1 MIAHSIFF
9 YIFSIIAILSAIM
22 VTVSK
27 NTVHSV
33 FFLILDF
40 ISISCL
46 FIMIGAEFVGM
57 IMLIVYVGAVAV
69 LFLFVVMMLNVSL
82 QKNEWFAAERGSSHI
97 PVGIIVSIIIFFE
110 LIIVVGGWKFKPNLN
125 PDSLDLNFISEKTNT
140 HSIGEVLYTDYIHLF
155 QLSGMILLVAMIGAI
170 VLTFRKRSGIKKQ
183 SYFKQVSRERSDGV
197 ELIDVEKNKGVKID
211 VRSFPWPLSYIS
223 SYNLYYWCGGNIFKS
238 KKYNCYFNEY

>member
-9 YIFSIIAILSAIM
+9 YTFSIIAVISAIM

-46 FIMIGAEFVGM
+46 FIMIGAEFLGM

-69 LFLFVVMMLNVSL
+69 LFLFVVMMLNVAQ
-82 QKNEWFAAERGSSHI
+82 QKNQWFAAEASSRHI
-97 PVGIIVSIIIFFE
+97 PVGLIISVIIFFE
-110 LIIVVGGWKFKPNLN
+110 LIIVIGGWKYKPDLFDINNSLN
-125 PDSLDLNFISEKTNT
+125 NFSISNT
-140 HSIGEVLYTDYIHLF
+140 HSLGQVLYTDYIHVF

-170 VLTFRKRSGIKKQ
+170 VLTFRQRSGLKRQ
-183 SYFKQVSRERSDGV
+183 SYIKQISREREDGV
-197 ELIDVEKNKGVKID
+197 DLIEVESKKGVKID
-211 VRSFPWPLSYIS
+211 A
-223 SYNLYYWCGGNIFKS
+223 
-238 KKYNCYFNEY
+238 